1 MKTIGYTLAIL
12 ASSVLASACTD
23 DAAPTNQP
31 PAGSTS
37 GNEDTTFDHDNG
49 DYISPWDLLDRLQK
63 EGPPRYTS
71 RVHSCSKVRY
81 KTLGTVL
88 AQVGMNMGNATALS
102 ANDLYKTGF
111 NALGGPNYAN
121 RIRENIAIT
130 TSGASREFDIFAAG
144 AQETIDSFTVTTA
157 PGYAAMQARCPGVTL
172 FDSANACQPAGIACI
187 TGIPTNDPQMPHW
200 LDYCN
205 LTVTTASDATVGKR
219 LAVAEILSAAFT
231 CE

>member
-23 DAAPTNQP
+23 DGSIDTDNAPP
-31 PAGSTS
+31 SGSTS
-37 GNEDTTFDHDNG
+37 GTEDTTFDHDNG
-49 DYISPWDLLDRLQK
+49 DYISPWELLDRLQK

-71 RVHSCSKVRY
+71 KVHSCAKVRY

-88 AQVGMNMGNATALS
+88 SEVGMASATAATPPALS
-102 ANDLYKTGF
+102 AGDLYKTGF

-121 RIRENIAIT
+121 RIRENIGIT

-144 AQETIDSFTVTTA
+144 AQEVVDAVANNTI
-157 PGYAAMQARCPGVTL
+157 ARCPGVTL
-172 FDSANACQPAGIACI
+172 FDANNTCQPSGITCLIGVPATAQHI
-187 TGIPTNDPQMPHW
+187 N
-200 LDYCN
+200 YCN
-205 LTVTTASDATVGKR
+205 LTVSSASDVTVGKR
-219 LAVAEILSAAFT
+219 LAVADMLAAAYT

>member
-23 DAAPTNQP
+23 DASTPTNAP
-31 PAGSTS
+31 PEGSTS
-37 GNEDTTFDHDNG
+37 GNQDTTFDHDNG

-71 RVHSCSKVRY
+71 KVHSCSKVRY
-81 KTLGTVL
+81 KTLGNVL
-88 AQVGMNMGNATALS
+88 TSLGMASVTAATPPALS
-102 ANDLYKTGF
+102 AGDLYKSGF

-121 RIRENIAIT
+121 RIRENLSVT

-144 AQETIDSFTVTTA
+144 ADEVMAAFTAGT
-157 PGYAAMQARCPGVTL
+157 MARCPGVQL
-172 FDSANACQPAGIACI
+172 FDASNTCLPAGITCLIGAPA
-187 TGIPTNDPQMPHW
+187 TSRH
-200 LDYCN
+200 LEYCN
-205 LTVTTASDATVGKR
+205 LTVTSASTVTIGKR
-219 LAVAEILSAAFT
+219 LAVADLLAASYT

>member
-23 DAAPTNQP
+23 NASSSTNAPP
-31 PAGSTS
+31 EGSTS

-71 RVHSCSKVRY
+71 KVHSCSKVRY
-81 KTLGTVL
+81 TTLGTVL
-88 AQVGMNMGNATALS
+88 SSMGVNVANATALS
-102 ANDLYKTGF
+102 AGDLYKTGF

-121 RIRENIAIT
+121 RIRENIGIS
-130 TSGASREFDIFAAG
+130 TSGASREFDIFAA
-144 AQETIDSFTVTTA
+144 AA
-157 PGYAAMQARCPGVTL
+157 PEVIAAFGNATSPLMTRCPGAVL
-172 FDSANACQPAGIACI
+172 FDANNTCQPSGITCLIGTPATADHLNFCNKTI
-187 TGIPTNDPQMPHW
+187 TS
-200 LDYCN
+200 
-205 LTVTTASDATVGKR
+205 ASDVATGQK
-219 LAVAEILSAAFT
+219 LAVAAMLAAAYT

>member
-23 DAAPTNQP
+23 DGLETTNEP

-49 DYISPWDLLDRLQK
+49 DYISPWELLDRLQK

-71 RVHSCSKVRY
+71 KVHSCSKVRY
-81 KTLGTVL
+81 RTLGTVL
-88 AQVGMNMGNATALS
+88 SQVGMASATAATPPALS
-102 ANDLYKTGF
+102 AGDLYKTGF

-121 RIRENIAIT
+121 RIRENIGIT

-144 AQETIDSFTVTTA
+144 AQEVIDAFTNGTI
-157 PGYAAMQARCPGVTL
+157 ARCPGAQL
-172 FDSANACQPAGIACI
+172 FDASGTCKPEGITCLLGVPA
-187 TGIPTNDPQMPHW
+187 TTQHLN
-200 LDYCN
+200 YCN
-205 LTVTTASDATVGKR
+205 LTVSSASDATIGKR
-219 LAVAEILSAAFT
+219 LAVADMLAAAYT